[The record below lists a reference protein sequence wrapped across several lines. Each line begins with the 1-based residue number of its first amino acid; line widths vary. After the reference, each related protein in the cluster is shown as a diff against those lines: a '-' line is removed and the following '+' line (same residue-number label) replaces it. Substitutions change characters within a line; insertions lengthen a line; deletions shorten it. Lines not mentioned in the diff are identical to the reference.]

1 MTRFC
6 DITSRNE
13 LADFL
18 EIPRKVLTYVLYVEK
33 VEGFY
38 TTFTIPKKN
47 GDTRT
52 IKAPYGDL
60 RAIQKKLACELEKY
74 QQEIWASKKIKPNIA
89 HGFQKQKSIVTN
101 AKIHRNKRYVL
112 NIDLQDFF
120 DSFHFGRVR
129 GFFEKRIEILRCP

>member
-47 GDTRT
+47 GD
-52 IKAPYGDL
+52 I
-60 RAIQKKLACELEKY
+60 ELLL
-74 QQEIWASKKIKPNIA
+74 PNHI
-89 HGFQKQKSIVTN
+89 
-101 AKIHRNKRYVL
+101 
-112 NIDLQDFF
+112 
-120 DSFHFGRVR
+120 
-129 GFFEKRIEILRCP
+129 